1 MKVRRAL
8 LLVSGLASGV
18 VQGFASGLAAAESL
32 GVHDRGIFSDLDD
45 RVALPAPD
53 IARGR
58 AHATVDP
65 RHRVLVVWDGDRPA
79 KPYPLE
85 TSGQASGG
93 DKLVLRA
100 ADAAEVERLLD
111 GEKPRVLGAEEAV
124 PGGDADDDGIPD
136 ELDIVIG
143 AHKVLLNKAGY
154 REGYLEIGFP
164 GGDVPRDIG
173 VCTDVLVRAL
183 RNAGIDLQKELYADI
198 ARAPQ
203 AYPTVKRRNPHIDQ
217 RRVKTIL
224 PWFQRHWS
232 AHGTDPRVAGD
243 PFRAGDVLFMDTSP
257 GRDGPE
263 HVGIVSDRRG
273 PSGFPLVVNNWTTGY
288 NESEMDLLP
297 FVPVLYRF
305 RVTAAH

>member
-1 MKVRRAL
+1 MTVRSVFIAL
-8 LLVSGLASGV
+8 SLVVSHFGPA
-18 VQGFASGLAAAESL
+18 AAAESL
-32 GVHDRGIFSDLDD
+32 GVPDRGIFSDLDD

-53 IARGR
+53 IARGH
-58 AHATVDP
+58 AHATLDP

-79 KPYPLE
+79 KPYPLQ
-85 TSGQASGG
+85 SSGG
-93 DKLVLRA
+93 DKLALRA

-111 GEKPRVLGAEEAV
+111 GEKPRVLGVKEAV

-143 AHKVLLNKAGY
+143 AHKVLLNQAAY
-154 REGYLEIGFP
+154 REGYIEIGFP

-183 RNAGIDLQKELYADI
+183 RNAGIDLQSELYADI

-203 AYPTVKRRNPHIDQ
+203 AYPMVKRRNPHIDQ

-224 PWFQRHWS
+224 PWFQRHWAS
-232 AHGTDPRVAGD
+232 HGGDPRAAGD
-243 PFRAGDVLFMDTSP
+243 PFRAGDVLFMDTYP

-263 HVGIVSDRRG
+263 HVGIVSDRLG
-273 PSGFPLVVNNWTTGY
+273 PSGLPLVVNNWTTGY
-288 NESEMDLLP
+288 RESEMDLLP

-305 RVTAAH
+305 RVRL